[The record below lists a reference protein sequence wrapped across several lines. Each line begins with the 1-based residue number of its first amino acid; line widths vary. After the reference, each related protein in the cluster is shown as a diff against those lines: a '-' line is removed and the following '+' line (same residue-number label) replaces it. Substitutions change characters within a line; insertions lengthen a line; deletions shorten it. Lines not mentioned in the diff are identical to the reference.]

1 MASSTAPSLVV
12 EVNTKE
18 LQQLIRRYPQ
28 AIQDRI
34 QRIYAD
40 GSIIVQA
47 AMRRNAP
54 VGVTQ
59 DLARI
64 ERTVNSNGARIAP
77 KPVYAFWV
85 ENGRR
90 AGKMPPYREGSSLA
104 KWVALKMPGVP
115 PFVVA
120 HSIAKKGTKP
130 NPFVA
135 TTYRQTEPQ
144 VIKYAQT
151 QIAAMAQELN

>member
-1 MASSTAPSLVV
+1 MAEPTLVI
-12 EVNTKE
+12 EVNAKQLKE
-18 LQQLIRRYPQ
+18 LMRRYPE
-28 AIQDRI
+28 AINNRI
-34 QRIYAD
+34 QRIYND

-59 DLARI
+59 DLARV
-64 ERTVNSNGARIAP
+64 ERTVNSQGARVYP
-77 KPVYAFWV
+77 KPKYAIWV

-90 AGKMPPYREGSSLA
+90 PGKMPPYQEGSSLA

-120 HSIAKKGTKP
+120 RAIAKKGTKP

-135 TTYRQTEPQ
+135 TTYRQTQPQ
-144 VIKYAQT
+144 VIQYAQT
-151 QIAAMAQELN
+151 QIAQMTQELNR